1 MKHVRD
7 TITSIFH
14 IPPEMFLSLLSSY
27 SHSAK
32 CSLIILIPWPKLLE
46 KKQPDS
52 MNGDLPS
59 LCQFLIILF
68 SASFS
73 CQVLVFS
80 FSRSK
85 NLSQTPYNKNGMHL
99 KG

>member
-1 MKHVRD
+1 MKHVRH

-14 IPPEMFLSLLSSY
+14 IPPEMSLILLSSY

-32 CSLIILIPWPKLLE
+32 CSLIILIPWPKLLQ

-59 LCQFLIILF
+59 LCQFLINLF
-68 SASFS
+68 SAS
-73 CQVLVFS
+73 LLPS
-80 FSRSK
+80 FSIFFLTLQKFKS
-85 NLSQTPYNKNGMHL
+85 NPIQ
-99 KG
+99 